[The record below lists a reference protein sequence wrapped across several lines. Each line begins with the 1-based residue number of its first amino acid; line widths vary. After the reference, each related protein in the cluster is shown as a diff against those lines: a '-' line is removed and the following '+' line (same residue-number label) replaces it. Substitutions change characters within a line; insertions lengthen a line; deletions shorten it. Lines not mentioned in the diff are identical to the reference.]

1 MINRSAMQRR
11 RSKRPYS
18 TPASSKP
25 GSGMDSKSLIGQTLK
40 VQDWLNEKTVKN
52 LQVSYI

>member
-1 MINRSAMQRR
+1 MQRR

-25 GSGMDSKSLIGQTLK
+25 VSGMDSKSLIGQTLK

>member
-1 MINRSAMQRR
+1 MQRR

-18 TPASSKP
+18 TPAGSKP

-52 LQVSYI
+52 LQASYI